1 MNNKELTH
9 SHRKMD
15 KIKCECGAEIKVKPD
30 VRSMSEVIEIH
41 VALHIEKRKPL
52 ADEDAEADRLRDVL
66 IAQFFS
72 LILNT
77 ESDSETAEV

>member
-1 MNNKELTH
+1 
-9 SHRKMD
+9 MD
-15 KIKCECGAEIKVKPD
+15 KIKCECGAEIKVIPD